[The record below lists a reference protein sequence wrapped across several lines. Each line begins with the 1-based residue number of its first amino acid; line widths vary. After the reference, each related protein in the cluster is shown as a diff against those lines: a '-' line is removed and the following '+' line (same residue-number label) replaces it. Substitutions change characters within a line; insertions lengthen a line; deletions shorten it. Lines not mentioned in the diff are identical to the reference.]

1 MDKERLNILIEC
13 YGENSIVSIEGDNYT
28 VRYPDGTMKAEGW
41 FDENNIPTEGERSE
55 KLKPKITKRYMRSQY
70 PTIELKGRNIPVEML
85 VSILDTFSKVHRGVN
100 FAGNPTNLSQAI
112 SIWKKDKRKKD
123 YSIGPYNNMTSIDF
137 NY

>member
-13 YGENSIVSIEGDNYT
+13 YGENSVVFIEGDNYT

-55 KLKPKITKRYMRSQY
+55 ALKPKMTKRYMRSQY
-70 PTIELKGRNIPVEML
+70 PTIELSRYVTVEML
-85 VSILDTFSKVHRGVN
+85 VSILDKFSKVHRGVN
-100 FAGNPTNLSQAI
+100 FAGNLTNLSQAI
-112 SIWKKDKRKKD
+112 YIWKKDKRKKD
-123 YSIGPYNNMTSIDF
+123 YSVEPYDDMTSIDF